1 MTELIEVELSNGA
14 KFKLGA
20 LTALDSIRVE
30 EVANASI
37 PDLIKKNPGRFV
49 LLMAW
54 RAACSGG
61 YNDPFEKFAALI
73 PLRDVPKV
81 TEAVTQLMG
90 NDVSEVTGS
99 SG

>member
-1 MTELIEVELSNGA
+1 MEELIEVELSNGT

-30 EVANASI
+30 ETANA
-37 PDLIKKNPGRFV
+37 PVTELISKNPCRFG

-54 RAACSGG
+54 RAAVAGG
-61 YNDPFEKFAALI
+61 FDDPFEKFAEQV
-73 PLRDVPKV
+73 PLRDVPKL

-90 NDVSEVTGS
+90 NDVSEEKAS
-99 SG
+99 SD